1 MIQVLAS
8 QRIGFI
14 GAGNMATAIIGG
26 LIEQGLAPSNIM
38 AAEPSEDRLKCVS
51 EQLGISTT
59 TDNNAL
65 ARDADIIVLAVK
77 PQVLQSVAQA
87 LRADLRP
94 DQLLVSIAAG
104 VDMET
109 LESWLRTDKVN
120 SNKLDSDQNTSPAIV
135 RVMPNTPAQ
144 VLKGASGLFAN
155 AAVTAEQRELASA
168 LFAAIGSS
176 EWLAQEDLMHAV
188 TALSGSGPAYGFLVI
203 EAMEQAAIAQG
214 IEPDMAREFAAQT
227 LLGAAQMVLSNP
239 DISPGQ
245 LKRNVMSPGGTTERA
260 VSVLEGEDVPGIMKR
275 AMDAALARSV
285 ELGELLKQS

>member
-77 PQVLQSVAQA
+77 PQVLQSVVQA

-109 LESWLRTDKVN
+109 LESWLR
-120 SNKLDSDQNTSPAIV
+120 SDQNTSPAIV

-155 AAVTAEQRELASA
+155 AAVTVEQRELASA

-203 EAMEQAAIAQG
+203 EAMEQAAIEQG

-275 AMDAALARSV
+275 AMDAAQARSV